1 MLACHAV
8 TCAQEPIAALDRELL
23 PTVEERLA
31 SDSAADIAWGGYL
44 AQRYRLRGATR
55 AICEA
60 LARLRGRDE
69 LEARFARLHLL
80 DGLIGSG
87 VKVPAEQVEHLLD
100 DPLTRAAAFAV
111 IAADPKANREAL
123 TRIALAPAERDD
135 LVRTAAGRLLVTREL
150 YAPPLGELV
159 AKHAEVHLRVLL
171 RDDETMECVH
181 DGQVGLGVV
190 VKRRPRSGRLEG
202 FPPLIRLRLTTSL
215 LSEHTAAL
223 VVAGRLGVPAVLL
236 TREEGVTYASTD
248 LQRGELQA
256 TPSNDELLLLLAA
269 MTRARPSQYSFLRI
283 TWEGPDAFAKLYTMF
298 RNGVSLELDAAV
310 DELRQRGWLRRD
322 ALVGQR
328 IALHEHL
335 DDVRGDKSVPLP
347 ELPPR
352 PEPNR

>member
-8 TCAQEPIAALDRELL
+8 TCAQEPIASMDRELL

-31 SDSAADIAWGGYL
+31 SDSAADVAWGGYL

-69 LEARFARLHLL
+69 LEARFTRLHLL

-87 VKVPAEQVEHLLD
+87 AKVPAEQVEHLLD

-111 IAADPKANREAL
+111 IATDPKANREAL
-123 TRIALAPAERDD
+123 TRVAVAPAERGD
-135 LVRTAAGRLLVTREL
+135 LVRKAAGRMLVTREL
-150 YAPPLGELV
+150 QAPPLGELIV
-159 AKHAEVHLRVLL
+159 KHAEVHLRVTL
-171 RDDETMECVH
+171 RDDKTEECVH
-181 DGQVGLGVV
+181 EGQVGLGGM
-190 VKRRPRSGRLEG
+190 VKRRPRSGRLDG

-215 LSEHTAAL
+215 LSDDIVAL
-223 VVAGRLGVPAVLL
+223 VVAERLGVPAVLL
-236 TREEGVTYASTD
+236 TRDEGVTYASTD

-256 TPSNDELLLLLAA
+256 APSNDELLLLLAA
-269 MTRARPSQYSFLRI
+269 TTRARPSQYTHLRI
-283 TWEGPDAFAKLYTMF
+283 TWQDADAFAKLYTTY
-298 RNGVSLELDAAV
+298 RDGVSLELDAAV
-310 DELRQRGWLRRD
+310 EELRQRGWLRRD

-347 ELPPR
+347 ELPRR